1 MSDDFRLGIQ
11 IPEPDINESGEF
23 FAALADPTCNALVAA
38 GIPAETAAEAVN
50 RVLVHLA
57 ETFSGE
63 KFYVTKQPA
72 TFARWMMAYQDLRRM
87 PSRDVDRK
95 YGWSDGYSLRV
106 KEKVDALIQRRTQL
120 RLPLN
125 SKK

>member
-1 MSDDFRLGIQ
+1 MSDFALGIK

-23 FAALADPTCNALVAA
+23 FAALADHTCTALVAA

-63 KFYVTKQPA
+63 KFYVTKRPA
-72 TFARWMMAYQDLRRM
+72 IFARWMMAYQDLKRM

-95 YGWSDGYSLRV
+95 YGWADGYSLRV
-106 KEKVDALIQRRTQL
+106 KDKVDALIQRRTQL
-120 RLPLN
+120 RL
-125 SKK
+125 SFDDKK

>member
-1 MSDDFRLGIQ
+1 MSDFALGIK

-23 FAALADPTCNALVAA
+23 FAAWADHTCSALVAA

>member
-1 MSDDFRLGIQ
+1 MSDFALGIK

-23 FAALADPTCNALVAA
+23 FAALADHTCSALVAA

-63 KFYVTKQPA
+63 KFYVTKRPA
-72 TFARWMMAYQDLRRM
+72 IFARWMMAYQDLKRM

-95 YGWSDGYSLRV
+95 YGWADGYSLRV
-106 KEKVDALIQRRTQL
+106 KDKVDALIQRRTQL
-120 RLPLN
+120 RLPLDG
-125 SKK
+125 KK

>member
-1 MSDDFRLGIQ
+1 MSDFALGIK

-23 FAALADPTCNALVAA
+23 FAALADHTCSALVNA
-38 GIPAETAAEAVN
+38 GIPAEAVN

>member
-1 MSDDFRLGIQ
+1 
-11 IPEPDINESGEF
+11 
-23 FAALADPTCNALVAA
+23 
-38 GIPAETAAEAVN
+38 
-50 RVLVHLA
+50 
-57 ETFSGE
+57 
-63 KFYVTKQPA
+63 
-72 TFARWMMAYQDLRRM
+72 M

>member
-1 MSDDFRLGIQ
+1 MSEFQWGVQ

-23 FAALADPTCNALVAA
+23 FAALADHTCSALVAA

-72 TFARWMMAYQDLRRM
+72 IFARWMMAYQDLRRM

-120 RLPLN
+120 RLSFD

>member
-1 MSDDFRLGIQ
+1 MSDDFRLGVQ

-23 FAALADPTCNALVAA
+23 FAALADHTCNALVAA

-63 KFYVTKQPA
+63 KFYVTKRPA
-72 TFARWMMAYQDLRRM
+72 IFARWMMAYQDLKRM

-95 YGWSDGYSLRV
+95 YGWADGYSLRV
-106 KEKVDALIQRRTQL
+106 KEKVEALIQRRTQL
-120 RLPLN
+120 RLSFDN
-125 SKK
+125 KK

>member
-1 MSDDFRLGIQ
+1 MSDFALGIK

-23 FAALADPTCNALVAA
+23 FAALADHTCSALVAA

-63 KFYVTKQPA
+63 KFYVTKRPA
-72 TFARWMMAYQDLRRM
+72 IFARWMMAYQDLKRM

-95 YGWSDGYSLRV
+95 YGWADGYSLRV
-106 KEKVDALIQRRTQL
+106 KDKVDALIQRRTQL
-120 RLPLN
+120 RLSFDN
-125 SKK
+125 KK

>member
-1 MSDDFRLGIQ
+1 MSEFQWGVQ

-23 FAALADPTCNALVAA
+23 FAALADHTCTALVAA

-63 KFYVTKQPA
+63 KFYGTKRPA
-72 TFARWMMAYQDLRRM
+72 IFARWMMAYQDLKRM

-95 YGWSDGYSLRV
+95 YGWADGYSLRV
-106 KEKVDALIQRRTQL
+106 KDKVDALIQRRTQL
-120 RLPLN
+120 RL
-125 SKK
+125 SFDDKK

>member
-1 MSDDFRLGIQ
+1 MSDDFRLGVQ

-23 FAALADPTCNALVAA
+23 FAALADHTCSALVAA

-87 PSRDVDRK
+87 PCDQLSRR
-95 YGWSDGYSLRV
+95 
-106 KEKVDALIQRRTQL
+106 AA
-120 RLPLN
+120 
-125 SKK
+125 